1 MILFPRGAGVLHAAY
16 AEVGEG
22 LSLDTTVPLRWA
34 AEALQPRCV
43 VQGNL
48 DPMLVVVGGE
58 PMLQA
63 ARRILEQL
71 GPGGL
76 VFNLGHGLVPQTP
89 PEHVAALCDLLR
101 SSKA

>member
-1 MILFPRGAGVLHAAY
+1 
-16 AEVGEG
+16 
-22 LSLDTTVPLRWA
+22 
-34 AEALQPRCV
+34 
-43 VQGNL
+43 
-48 DPMLVVVGGE
+48 MLVVVGGE

-63 ARRILEQL
+63 ARRILERL

-101 SSKA
+101 SWKA